1 MVDHEK
7 ILSKS
12 HFDPEKALSASRS
25 RQCGAAENR
34 VGAMAEGVAEVTFEV
49 DPSEAC
55 PGFLRG
61 PLFAAMFRDGKSSY
75 LAGVPLERHRRVH
88 LLPCGCKPGISST

>member
-1 MVDHEK
+1 MPYGRVCISTSMVDHEK

-49 DPSEAC
+49 D
-55 PGFLRG
+55 LRV
-61 PLFAAMFRDGKSSY
+61 S
-75 LAGVPLERHRRVH
+75 
-88 LLPCGCKPGISST
+88 